1 MEEAV
6 YCANML
12 QELGFGDTFKLVPL
26 HIDNTSAPHVAGNH
40 TFSSHAKHVALRLFY
55 VREIVQEGKVSI
67 YYVPTEDNVSDLRT
81 KFLNNNRHRYLI
93 GQIKDFKA

>member
-40 TFSSHAKHVALRLFY
+40 TFSSRAKHVARRLFY
-55 VREIVQEGKVSI
+55 VR
-67 YYVPTEDNVSDLRT
+67 
-81 KFLNNNRHRYLI
+81 
-93 GQIKDFKA
+93 

>member
-40 TFSSHAKHVALRLFY
+40 TFSSRAKHVARRLFY
-55 VREIVQEGKVSI
+55 VREVVQESKVSI
-67 YYVPTEDNVSDLRT
+67 HYVPTEDNISDLGT
-81 KFLNNNRHRYLI
+81 KLLNKNRHRYLI
-93 GQIKDFKA
+93 GLINDFKA